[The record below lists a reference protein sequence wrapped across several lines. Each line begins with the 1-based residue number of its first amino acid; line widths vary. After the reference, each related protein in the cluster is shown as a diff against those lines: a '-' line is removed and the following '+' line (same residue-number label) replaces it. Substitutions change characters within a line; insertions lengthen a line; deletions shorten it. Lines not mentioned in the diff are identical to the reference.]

1 MFFICKLMFL
11 TSMAKTVGATFL
23 LALYMIGLY
32 TKGYRRIFADP
43 QIAIL

>member
-1 MFFICKLMFL
+1 MPSHFL
-11 TSMAKTVGATFL
+11 DIGKNRMATFL